1 MGALDALEGFWVFV
15 VTCVADTDSEPIVI
29 AVDRAGAG
37 GNSNA
42 VVVDRKESGFA
53 FADSTDPFFIGL
65 SLALSYI
72 LVDE

>member
-15 VTCVADTDSEPIVI
+15 VTCVADTDSEPVVI
-29 AVDRAGAG
+29 AVDGAGAG
-37 GNSNA
+37 GDCNT

-53 FADSTDPFFIGL
+53 FADSTDPFLIRLGL
-65 SLALSYI
+65 TLSDV